1 MKIALHIAFFS
12 LLVCACIGETG
23 TILAKKWLGDTNL
36 VATVAGYQVMRE
48 IANGVEIPVFT
59 VNGEKS
65 GDETGVLFYVV
76 APTNYVGLYFWMHH
90 DGLMASGYLTSLY
103 KTNTLYYFP
112 FYPVHRSEVDNGVL
126 HADTLFDFN
135 RKGKG
140 SPCTLK
146 PLGWPY
152 FASRR
157 EAESTLAELRR
168 GQARAE
174 EAIVLARTRLNNADK
189 PPPPPKRGE
198 PRGLTTSE
206 KLRKY
211 AEYFAA
217 LSELQNLEA
226 QVSSRSHA
234 IEDAQ
239 KQLDKLQSEAQ
250 PGDTPNP
257 HSPSDQGAG
266 GR

>member
-1 MKIALHIAFFS
+1 MS
-12 LLVCACIGETG
+12 
-23 TILAKKWLGDTNL
+23 
-36 VATVAGYQVMRE
+36 
-48 IANGVEIPVFT
+48 NGVKVPAFT

-112 FYPVHRSEVDNGVL
+112 FYPVQRSEVDTGVL
-126 HADTLFDFN
+126 HVDTLFDLN

-146 PLGWPY
+146 PLGPRY
-152 FASRR
+152 FASRFK
-157 EAESTLAELRR
+157 AESTLAELRM
-168 GQARAE
+168 GQARSE
-174 EAIVLARTRLNNADK
+174 ETVVLAHARLNNADK
-189 PPPPPKRGE
+189 PPPPLKRGE

-206 KLRKY
+206 KLRTY

-226 QVSSRSHA
+226 QASSRSHA

-250 PGDTPNP
+250 PSYTSNP
-257 HSPSDQGAG
+257 HSLTAQGAD